1 MEGAVLSP
9 PGNPPES
16 PRAQLPG
23 REGVLLEPLG
33 QLALPGLRLPPL
45 GLGPMQPRRSGPQP
59 ESQPVSRGLQGG
71 RCPSLRNLLS
81 HLLGGRPGGGSPTRA
96 PGGGPGCSP
105 ARGTWWLLRA
115 DPAGG

>member
-45 GLGPMQPRRSGPQP
+45 GLGVVPCLVLIGLNVPAP
-59 ESQPVSRGLQGG
+59 E
-71 RCPSLRNLLS
+71 
-81 HLLGGRPGGGSPTRA
+81 HLFIS
-96 PGGGPGCSP
+96 
-105 ARGTWWLLRA
+105 
-115 DPAGG
+115 

>member
-59 ESQPVSRGLQGG
+59 ESQPVSRG
-71 RCPSLRNLLS
+71 PS
-81 HLLGGRPGGGSPTRA
+81 GRPLPLPPQLAVTSPRGPSWWRVPDSGTRRRAWLLPCSWDLVAA
-96 PGGGPGCSP
+96 PG
-105 ARGTWWLLRA
+105 
-115 DPAGG
+115 